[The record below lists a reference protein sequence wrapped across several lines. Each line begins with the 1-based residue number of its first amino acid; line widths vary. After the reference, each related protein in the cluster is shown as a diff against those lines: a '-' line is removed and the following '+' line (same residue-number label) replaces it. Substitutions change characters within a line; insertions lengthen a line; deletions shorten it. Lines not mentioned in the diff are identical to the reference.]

1 MPENKNKKTHFG
13 YEDVNWDDKQQKV
26 AEVFHSVAPK
36 YDLMNDLM
44 SAGVHRFWKKVTI
57 QRANAKK
64 GDNVLDIA
72 GGTGDLAYKFSK
84 AVGENGHVILSDI
97 NESMLTVGK
106 NKLIDKGCIE
116 NLSFI
121 QANAEKL
128 PFIKNT
134 FDVIT
139 ISFGLRNVTNKDEAL
154 RSMYRVIKPGGKV
167 LILEFSK
174 PLIPI
179 LSKIYDKYSFT
190 VLPFLGKLLLN
201 DSKSYKYLAESIRK
215 HPDQETLKA
224 MMEESGFSN
233 CSYHNM
239 SGGIVSLHIGYKY

>member
-1 MPENKNKKTHFG
+1 MPEDKNKKTHFG
-13 YEDVNWDDKQQKV
+13 YEDVNWNEKQQKV

-44 SAGVHRFWKKVTI
+44 SAGIHRLWKKTTI
-57 QRANAKK
+57 KRANAKK

-84 AVGENGHVILSDI
+84 AVGASGHVILSDI
-97 NESMLTVGK
+97 NESMLSIGK
-106 NKLIDKGCIE
+106 NKLIDKGRID

-154 RSMYRVIKPGGKV
+154 KSMYRVAKPGGKL

-174 PLIPI
+174 PFIPL
-179 LSKIYDKYSFT
+179 LSTIYDKYSFT
-190 VLPFLGKLLLN
+190 ILPWLGGVLLN

-215 HPDQETLKA
+215 HPEQETLKT
-224 MMEESGFSN
+224 MMEESGFHD